1 MELETV
7 SDLLLMA
14 VECGYKREIHFHE
27 FYEAEEELKSDFP
40 MRKISPWNV
49 YKQFIAYSVRE
60 NEKLFIYGIKK
71 AWWKNPTEIR
81 NKSHTKYEI

>member
-40 MRKISPWNV
+40 MRKISP
-49 YKQFIAYSVRE
+49 
-60 NEKLFIYGIKK
+60 
-71 AWWKNPTEIR
+71 
-81 NKSHTKYEI
+81 